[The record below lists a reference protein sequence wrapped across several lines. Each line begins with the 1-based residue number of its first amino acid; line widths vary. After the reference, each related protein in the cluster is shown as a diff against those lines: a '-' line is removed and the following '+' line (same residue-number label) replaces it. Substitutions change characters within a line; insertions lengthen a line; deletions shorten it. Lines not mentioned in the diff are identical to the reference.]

1 MKQIAGKIRRT
12 TVEGEQVSIDAYIC
26 WLYKERETS
35 IAGLE
40 FKKIKK
46 INDRVDALIEEA
58 QDNFLC
64 TQLFCKKYLLIAILG

>member
-46 INDRVDALIEEA
+46 IKDRVDVVSR
-58 QDNFLC
+58 
-64 TQLFCKKYLLIAILG
+64 

>member
-1 MKQIAGKIRRT
+1 MRRINCKEYYKFRMKKIAGKIRRT
-12 TVEGEQVSIDAYIC
+12 TVEGEQVSIDAYMC

-46 INDRVDALIEEA
+46 INDRVD
-58 QDNFLC
+58 
-64 TQLFCKKYLLIAILG
+64 TVSR